1 MSSKNVNQTTIW
13 KAIYRSI
20 LVLAIC
26 TVMFLSGPVYLYW
39 RSTKGELLS
48 VQNASDDILAI
59 SYQTFVTILF
69 PIVLF
74 VLFVFL
80 LKKEF
85 PSRMYFNLKGKW
97 QRISVAILCFAILGI
112 TIYCLITK
120 TDNLTILFN
129 LVYYVVAVAFVEEF
143 VVRDVCTD
151 LLRSYTW
158 PIRYL
163 VPNICF
169 AFMHIFSYAHF
180 QPITGSFLLH
190 FVTSGINGLVFMG
203 CVFQLLKEKS
213 GTIWIPILLH
223 ALMDFSY
230 VLKY

>member
-80 LKKEF
+80 LNCKTYLKSWKKASMQVF
-85 PSRMYFNLKGKW
+85 
-97 QRISVAILCFAILGI
+97 
-112 TIYCLITK
+112 
-120 TDNLTILFN
+120 D
-129 LVYYVVAVAFVEEF
+129 
-143 VVRDVCTD
+143 CT
-151 LLRSYTW
+151 
-158 PIRYL
+158 
-163 VPNICF
+163 
-169 AFMHIFSYAHF
+169 
-180 QPITGSFLLH
+180 
-190 FVTSGINGLVFMG
+190 
-203 CVFQLLKEKS
+203 
-213 GTIWIPILLH
+213 
-223 ALMDFSY
+223 
-230 VLKY
+230 